1 LLSTTAAG
9 KLVFGIFVALAEFER
24 DLITERKPKMLP
36 QSFGLFL
43 VGLSRPIRAREAA
56 DGAKTK
62 NCGPLASKHVRERDD
77 YDEPVVVRAE
87 ERLLPFV
94 WPAQFL

>member
-36 QSFGLFL
+36 RSSGLPWRAWKGATRAL
-43 VGLSRPIRAREAA
+43 APCARSSGSPSRRSSRMSRRMGRGGCMERKLSAV
-56 DGAKTK
+56 DF
-62 NCGPLASKHVRERDD
+62 H
-77 YDEPVVVRAE
+77 
-87 ERLLPFV
+87 
-94 WPAQFL
+94 